1 MQDQSTQDAQT
12 GDAAHVRFDQA
23 FVVWLKISLL
33 SFGGPAGQI
42 AVMHRLL
49 VEELKWVSETR
60 FLHALNFCMLLP
72 GPEAQQLTIYLGWL
86 LHRVR
91 GGVVAGVM
99 FVLPGALIVLVLSI
113 LYVSYQ
119 QTMAMG
125 AIFFGVKAAV
135 LAIVVTALWRLA
147 GRILRQAR
155 LIAIT
160 MASFLASFVFGV
172 PFPLVILGA
181 ALTALLWRVPTGGA
195 DDKAAESNDTA
206 NDTANDTV
214 NDTGGETS
222 GETSGDPADPAAASR
237 GAQPIIDR
245 RVTDHRA
252 APSNRSALRAA
263 GICAVLWLAP
273 VVILHG
279 WLGAGHI
286 YVQQGM
292 FFSQVAVVTFGGA
305 YAVLSYM
312 AQQTVGHYGWLSAGE
327 MLDGLGMAE
336 TTPGPLIMVTQ
347 FVGFIGAYRNPGMLD
362 PMLAGTLGALVT
374 TWVTFAPCFL
384 WIFLGAPYIEA
395 LRGNRLLATALTG
408 ITAAVVGVVLNL
420 AIWFGLRV
428 MFGDLV
434 EVTVP
439 ITGQALQ
446 LPAIASFDPLASAI
460 TVSAFLAIAVFRVG
474 MIKVL
479 TTSACLGLAAGSVG
493 LV

>member
-1 MQDQSTQDAQT
+1 MRSGDPEKGRPRADAEI
-12 GDAAHVRFDQA
+12 RFDQA
-23 FVVWLKISLL
+23 LIVWVKISLL

-49 VEELKWVSETR
+49 VDELKWVSEKR

-99 FVLPGALIVLVLSI
+99 FVLPGALTVLVLSMI
-113 LYVSYQ
+113 YVTYQ
-119 QTMAMG
+119 QSAAVG
-125 AIFFGVKAAV
+125 SVFFGVKAAV
-135 LAIVVTALWRLA
+135 LAIVTTALWRL
-147 GRILRQAR
+147 GRKVIRRRFLMV
-155 LIAIT
+155 IT
-160 MASFLASFVFGV
+160 AASFIASFVFSI
-172 PFPLVILGA
+172 PFPLVIIGA
-181 ALTALLWRVPTGGA
+181 ALAALLGGGA
-195 DDKAAESNDTA
+195 EPSQSEAGRKHDGDGPGGVASAGYRDSESDFES
-206 NDTANDTV
+206 D
-214 NDTGGETS
+214 
-222 GETSGDPADPAAASR
+222 SR
-237 GAQPIIDR
+237 AIDS
-245 RVTDHRA
+245 RVTTQPPARHW
-252 APSNRSALRAA
+252 ALLVALTC
-263 GICAVLWLAP
+263 GVLWLAP
-273 VVILHG
+273 VAVLHG

-286 YVQQGM
+286 YSQQAM

-347 FVGFIGAYRNPGMLD
+347 FVGFIGAFRNPGILD
-362 PMLAGTLGALVT
+362 PMLAGCLGAFVT

-395 LRGNRLLATALTG
+395 LRGNRTLAVALTG

-428 MFGDLV
+428 MFTELV
-434 EVTVP
+434 EVS
-439 ITGQALQ
+439 
-446 LPAIASFDPLASAI
+446 LPGGGLAMTLPSPASFDPLASAI
-460 TVSAFLAIAVFRVG
+460 MATSLLAIARFRVG
-474 MIKVL
+474 MVKVL
-479 TTSACLGLAAGSVG
+479 VTSAATGLALGSVG